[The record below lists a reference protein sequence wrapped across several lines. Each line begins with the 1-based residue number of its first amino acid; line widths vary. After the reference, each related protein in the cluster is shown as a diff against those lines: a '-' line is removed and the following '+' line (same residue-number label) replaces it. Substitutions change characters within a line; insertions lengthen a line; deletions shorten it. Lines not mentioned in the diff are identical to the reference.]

1 MSTPTPPPVSTD
13 PCLEQRNA
21 VAQSEIEVTA
31 ALQLFADRVE
41 ALIAC
46 EEQHSGG
53 MQPMAL
59 KRLKGRH
66 SEIRTDLCM
75 AKQFIDDAKARMLDR
90 KIEKEHGQ

>member
-1 MSTPTPPPVSTD
+1 MSQPTPPLPSSD

-46 EEQHSGG
+46 EEAHSGA

-59 KRLKGRH
+59 HRLQVRH
-66 SEIRTDLCM
+66 SEIKWAMDQIKHHAAEVR
-75 AKQFIDDAKARMLDR
+75 ARMIDR
-90 KIEKEHGQ
+90 KIEKDHKQ